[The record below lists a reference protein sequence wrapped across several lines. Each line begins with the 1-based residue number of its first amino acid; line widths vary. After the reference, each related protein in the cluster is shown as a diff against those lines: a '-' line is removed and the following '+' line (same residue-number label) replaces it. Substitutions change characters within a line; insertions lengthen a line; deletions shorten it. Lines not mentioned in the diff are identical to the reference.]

1 MGVEC
6 MGAFF
11 SDVWNF
17 IVSTVSTISF
27 FDILDI
33 ALVSV
38 IVYVV
43 VKFFRDT
50 RAAFLFKGIALVIIL
65 FLLSSIFK
73 LTATSFIIE
82 SFLEFGALAI
92 IIIFQPE
99 IRSALEKV
107 GRNGLKNI
115 PLLPFDEGSNHE
127 DATTE
132 MINNVCRAVAY
143 FSATKTG
150 ALIVIER
157 SIKLGDIISS
167 GKSVPLDSDTTPEL
181 IMNIFF
187 NKAPLH
193 DGAMIIRHNR
203 IIAAGCVLPLSESL
217 LDKDLGTRHRA
228 GVGISEVSD
237 AVALIVSEETGVISL
252 AVEGKLTRRYTPDVL
267 PQALS
272 KLLVKEE
279 TARSKKDVL
288 KGLLKGGKTK
298 DE

>member
-1 MGVEC
+1 MGD
-6 MGAFF
+6 FF
-11 SDVWNF
+11 SGVWSF

-38 IVYVV
+38 LVYVV

-50 RAAFLFKGIALVIIL
+50 RAAFLFKGIALVLIL
-65 FLLSSIFK
+65 FFLSSVFN
-73 LTATSFIIE
+73 LTATSFLIE

-107 GRNGLKNI
+107 GRNGLRRI
-115 PLLPFDEGSNHE
+115 PLLPFDENSSKE
-127 DATTE
+127 DSTTE
-132 MINNVCRAVAY
+132 MINNICKSVAY
-143 FSATKTG
+143 FAATKTG
-150 ALIVIER
+150 ALIVLER

-193 DGAMIIRHNR
+193 DGAMIIRQNR
-203 IIAAGCVLPLSESL
+203 IVAAGCVLPLTESI

-228 GVGISEVSD
+228 GVGITEVSD
-237 AVALIVSEETGVISL
+237 ALAIIVSEETGIISL
-252 AVEGKLTRRYTPDVL
+252 AAEGKLNRRYTPDVL
-267 PQALS
+267 SQTLS
-272 KLLVKEE
+272 KLMLKEE
-279 TARSKKDVL
+279 TPHGKKNVF
-288 KGLLKGGKTK
+288 KGLLKGGKPK

>member
-1 MGVEC
+1 

-11 SDVWNF
+11 SDVWSF

-50 RAAFLFKGIALVIIL
+50 RAAFLFKGIALVLIL
-65 FLLSSIFK
+65 FFLSSIFK
-73 LTATSFIIE
+73 LTATSFILE

-99 IRSALEKV
+99 LRSALEKV
-107 GRNGLKNI
+107 GRNGLKKF
-115 PLLPFDEGSNHE
+115 PLLPFDEGSSHE

-203 IIAAGCVLPLSESL
+203 IVAAGCVLPLSESL

-237 AVALIVSEETGVISL
+237 AVAVIVSEETGVISL

-272 KLLVKEE
+272 KLLIKEE